1 MCSKIIL
8 ISPFHFEILKTLMM
22 RGLWC
27 WLKANPVLHWST
39 LLTVVTVTC
48 TRSGKGNTKQGR
60 PTSKTPAGLRS
71 RCPWMLIDWELQVL
85 CVAQAGSGWLRVAPT
100 LSESHRQQPQ
110 SLTTYIWLIVHRQNF
125 PESPYSPSL
134 PLSLPLSLPGRLN
147 TKYTSWAHISQT
159 LKQWIS
165 SNEWRSS

>member
-100 LSESHRQQPQ
+100 LWESHRQQPQ
-110 SLTTYIWLIVHRQNF
+110 SLTTYIWLIVHRA
-125 PESPYSPSL
+125 ELSRVTLLSL
-134 PLSLPLSLPGRLN
+134 SLSLPSWQ
-147 TKYTSWAHISQT
+147 TKYKSWAQISQT
-159 LKQWIS
+159 LKQCIS
-165 SNEWRSS
+165 INEWRK